1 MSACVRPMM
10 TGCYQHHTWSSLARF
25 SSVVLYDPRSLA
37 VGARHGLSL
46 GTGTLAHV
54 VIRKRVVWQDEADF
68 VYL

>member
-37 VGARHGLSL
+37 VGARPEPGDRHSCPRCHPQTRSL
-46 GTGTLAHV
+46 TRWSGFC
-54 VIRKRVVWQDEADF
+54 IF
-68 VYL
+68 